1 MLGDS
6 IVKHVQSWGITN
18 RIDNKQKVYV
28 RQFLGSKVDGTKD
41 YMKPIRD
48 NDPNHLISRRVIVQ
62 KKITIDQLTYYL
74 IRQKFLKDV
83 FYNQIA

>member
-28 RQFLGSKVDGTKD
+28 RQFPGSKVDCTKD

>member
-6 IVKHVQSWGITN
+6 IVKHVQGWGITN

-28 RQFLGSKVDGTKD
+28 RQFPGSKVDGMKD